1 MLANTIHHSP
11 SKSFMKSKFI
21 ALSLFLFLLSF
32 NRSVHAQ
39 KSKPVNTSQK
49 QYRTSFKITK
59 TEFETLI
66 SKKEK
71 DEIKFK
77 NNKFIT
83 NSTIL
88 LNVLN
93 GDTKFIRLKL
103 SYFSSAYL
111 TIQIN
116 GAYSTQ
122 VFILSDD
129 KSVFYKGQPQNGGF
143 LMTKCNRDDIVSE

>member
-1 MLANTIHHSP
+1 
-11 SKSFMKSKFI
+11 MKSKFI
-21 ALSLFLFLLSF
+21 IVSFFLFLLSF
-32 NRSVHAQ
+32 QMPVLAQ
-39 KSKPVNTSQK
+39 KTKSSTPSQK
-49 QYRTSFKITK
+49 LYPASFKITK
-59 TEFETLI
+59 AEFENLI
-66 SKKEK
+66 SRKVK
-71 DEIKFK
+71 DEVKLR
-77 NNKFIT
+77 NNKFIA
-83 NSTIL
+83 NSTVL

-103 SYFSSAYL
+103 SYFNSAYL

-143 LMTKCNRDDIVSE
+143 LMTKCNEDDIVSE